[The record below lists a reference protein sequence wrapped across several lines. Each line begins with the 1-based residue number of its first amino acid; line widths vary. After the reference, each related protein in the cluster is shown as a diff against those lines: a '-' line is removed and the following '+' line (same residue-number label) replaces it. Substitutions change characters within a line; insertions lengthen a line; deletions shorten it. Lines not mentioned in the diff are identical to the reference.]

1 MPSGL
6 SYLKCLDRSIFTRR
20 GVWVV
25 FNQTKFYRNSFNGN
39 RVDPDQASHSV
50 ASDLGPLFASD
61 PFMGRS
67 HKWVNRS
74 ELEYVWCFHR

>member
-6 SYLKCLDRSIFTRR
+6 SYLKCLDRSISTRR

-25 FNQTKFYRNSFNGN
+25 FNQTKFYRNSFNAN

-50 ASDLGPLFASD
+50 ASDLGLHCLPVTLLWDA
-61 PFMGRS
+61 GINGLI
-67 HKWVNRS
+67 V
-74 ELEYVWCFHR
+74 